1 MARVVAL
8 RTSGIL
14 AYLAELLVG
23 GTGSGSGIGI
33 VAVAVAVA
41 VISHLDCI
49 EFGVLGCKTY
59 NVDWNHCIIF
69 IVD

>member
-33 VAVAVAVA
+33 VAVAVAV
-41 VISHLDCI
+41 ISHLDCI

-59 NVDWNHCIIF
+59 NVDWNHCIII